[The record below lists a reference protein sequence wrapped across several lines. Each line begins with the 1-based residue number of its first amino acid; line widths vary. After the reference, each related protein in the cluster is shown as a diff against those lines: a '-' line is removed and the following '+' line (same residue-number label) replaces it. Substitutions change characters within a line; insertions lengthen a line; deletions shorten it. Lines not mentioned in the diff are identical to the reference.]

1 VVAAI
6 RYITNG
12 TYQNIINDMLA
23 EDVLPELVPLKNKI
37 AGCAQILSE
46 CVAKVREAGDAE
58 LQDFLARRL
67 YDMTGEI
74 IMSLLLLHDASLAPD
89 LFAGSARVYARMA
102 EENVIGKAAY
112 IANFSVEDL
121 PDFRAVK
128 E

>member
-1 VVAAI
+1 VGLYEQSI
-6 RYITNG
+6 
-12 TYQNIINDMLA
+12 
-23 EDVLPELVPLKNKI
+23 
-37 AGCAQILSE
+37 
-46 CVAKVREAGDAE
+46 EAVKALDNQEA
-58 LQDFLARRL
+58 QDFLARRL

-102 EENVIGKAAY
+102 EENIIGKSAY